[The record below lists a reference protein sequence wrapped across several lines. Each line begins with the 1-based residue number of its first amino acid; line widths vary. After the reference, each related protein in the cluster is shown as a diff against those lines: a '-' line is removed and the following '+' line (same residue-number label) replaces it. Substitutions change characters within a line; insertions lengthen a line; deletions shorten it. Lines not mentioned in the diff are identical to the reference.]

1 MHFSE
6 IKNNP
11 LDYNKQTVIDKLKE
25 YFTIK
30 LTDNCFDNYLNVNQI
45 NITLEK
51 ETTKPITVTLNVTV
65 NQQNPQSRIFSVDLK
80 QIEQLYD
87 DSKTRFTDEFL
98 LKLMRNYLDLK
109 KLNSL
114 KPNKKL
120 KQQSHLLI

>member
-1 MHFSE
+1 MRFSE

-65 NQQNPQSRIFSVDLK
+65 NQQN
-80 QIEQLYD
+80 
-87 DSKTRFTDEFL
+87 
-98 LKLMRNYLDLK
+98 
-109 KLNSL
+109 SL
-114 KPNKKL
+114 KN
-120 KQQSHLLI
+120 